1 MGSTI
6 KPKCTSPSCA
16 TSRSSPTP
24 QSTQKAKSPRINAR
38 YLLSLGTRLG
48 ALLAHLLGALSQQNH
63 KKIVEKFEQIF
74 YNINMINATTAYPI
88 TAKNVLRAFER
99 KYVRRTVS
107 FIGEY
112 QEEEDVEET
121 KKGLTNE
128 QIATVLQ
135 SMEYAQNTQQSRIA
149 MVELSAASR
158 LDETEAFQV

>member
-1 MGSTI
+1 
-6 KPKCTSPSCA
+6 
-16 TSRSSPTP
+16 
-24 QSTQKAKSPRINAR
+24 
-38 YLLSLGTRLG
+38 
-48 ALLAHLLGALSQQNH
+48 
-63 KKIVEKFEQIF
+63 
-74 YNINMINATTAYPI
+74 MINATTAYPI